1 MLTRANSVCVI
12 ALSRSDWRVL
22 ALLLVRVDC
31 AALCCAVLCCAVL
44 AEQKSNEIQESFP
57 TNNIIVGNYRLRR
70 AERWEKIATISSPS
84 RRDLSKS
91 VSSPQCGG
99 QVLARVRRKVVAH
112 VCTHGRHTRRMIL
125 SEYLPEKTGEL
136 GVIARA
142 L

>member
-1 MLTRANSVCVI
+1 MLTRANSVCVL

-31 AALCCAVLCCAVL
+31 ATLCSAVLRCAVLCCAVLCCAVLCCAVL

-84 RRDLSKS
+84 RRDLSLFRLPN
-91 VSSPQCGG
+91 VGDRFWQEFVERSSHIYPWKIYQ
-99 QVLARVRRKVVAH
+99 KYYP
-112 VCTHGRHTRRMIL
+112 I
-125 SEYLPEKTGEL
+125 
-136 GVIARA
+136 
-142 L
+142 

>member
-84 RRDLSKS
+84 RRDLSLFRLPN
-91 VSSPQCGG
+91 VGDRFWQEFVERSSHIYPWKIYQ
-99 QVLARVRRKVVAH
+99 KYYP
-112 VCTHGRHTRRMIL
+112 I
-125 SEYLPEKTGEL
+125 
-136 GVIARA
+136 
-142 L
+142 